1 MFLARKDDN
10 SFYIVNSKDFLAFRV
25 VLVRHLTAVTAAI
38 TLACLF
44 VEMLCYILGRLHSS
58 CVLRTK
64 IRQHRG
70 KLINNTFANDFFQN
84 FYSFTLKVI
93 RFEVYIYSL

>member
-1 MFLARKDDN
+1 MFLASKDDN
-10 SFYIVNSKDFLAFRV
+10 SFYIVYSKDFLAFRV

-70 KLINNTFANDFFQN
+70 KLINNTFVNEFFQI

-93 RFEVYIYSL
+93 RFEIYIYSL